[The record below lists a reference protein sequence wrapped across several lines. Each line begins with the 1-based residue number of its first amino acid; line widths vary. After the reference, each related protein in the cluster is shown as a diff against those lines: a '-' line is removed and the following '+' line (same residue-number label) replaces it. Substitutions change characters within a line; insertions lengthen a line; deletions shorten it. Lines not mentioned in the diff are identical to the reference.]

1 MLKLARVLLLG
12 LLLIFWFLFGLLLCL
27 VRPRHP
33 NNVYVFARMYHA
45 VCPLI
50 GLKVRVTV
58 ADEVKSVGPAVYV
71 CNHQSNYDIFTVTG
85 AVQPGVVAVGKKS
98 LLWLPFFGLIFW
110 LSGNVLI
117 DRSTAPR
124 HRHHRPGGGSH
135 QASRHLHL
143 DVPGGTR
150 SQGAV
155 CCRSRRAPSTP
166 PSRPRC
172 PWCPSSAPAT
182 SVRSISTA
190 GTTARCCWS
199 DGPGVQQGARRR
211 RHPRALRHLPG
222 EDGSQA
228 GGAGWQA
235 RPSAG
240 GLSPVAE
247 KRGAAF
253 LLVKITILLVFF
265 TTCIQ

>member
-117 DRSTAPR
+117 DRSNR
-124 HRHHRPGGGSH
+124 
-135 QASRHLHL
+135 SRAIGTIGQVVERIKNRGTSIWMFPEDPLQ
-143 DVPGGTR
+143 GTR
-150 SQGAV
+150 PAAVQGGRLPYRSTGRGAGGAHRLLQLLRPDRSQPLGQRRGA
-155 CCRSRRAPSTP
+155 
-166 PSRPRC
+166 
-172 PWCPSSAPAT
+172 
-182 SVRSISTA
+182 A
-190 GTTARCCWS
+190 GS
-199 DGPGVQQGARRR
+199 DGPGLQQGARCR
-211 RHPRALRHLPG
+211 RHSRPLRQLPCP
-222 EDGSQA
+222 DGGQA
-228 GGAGWQA
+228 GRTGQPA
-235 RPSAG
+235 RSSPG
-240 GLSPVAE
+240 RLSTPLIA
-247 KRGAAF
+247 
-253 LLVKITILLVFF
+253 
-265 TTCIQ
+265 

>member
-1 MLKLARVLLLG
+1 MLKIARVLLLG

-117 DRSTAPR
+117 DRSN
-124 HRHHRPGGGSH
+124 
-135 QASRHLHL
+135 
-143 DVPGGTR
+143 
-150 SQGAV
+150 
-155 CCRSRRAPSTP
+155 RSRAIGTIGQVVDRIKARGTSIWMFPEGPVPRGAACCHSRRVPSIL
-166 PSRPRC
+166 RC
-172 PWCPSSAPAT
+172 RLRCQWCLSSAPAT
-182 SVRSISTA
+182 SARSISTA
-190 GTTARCCWS
+190 GTTARCCW
-199 DGPGVQQGARRR
+199 
-211 RHPRALRHLPG
+211 
-222 EDGSQA
+222 
-228 GGAGWQA
+228 
-235 RPSAG
+235 
-240 GLSPVAE
+240 
-247 KRGAAF
+247 K
-253 LLVKITILLVFF
+253 
-265 TTCIQ
+265 